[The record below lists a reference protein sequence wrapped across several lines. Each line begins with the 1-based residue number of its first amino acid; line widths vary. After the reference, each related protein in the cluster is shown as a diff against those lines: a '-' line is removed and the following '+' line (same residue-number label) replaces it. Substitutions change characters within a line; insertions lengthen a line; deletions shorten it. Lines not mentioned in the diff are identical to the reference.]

1 MFYGLTAGT
10 GNDGPTDY
18 PAPIAVGASVPFP
31 RDGPALG
38 ITRVDTS
45 NFILP
50 NIGTYEISFNLLTS
64 EPGQLQLL
72 LNGTAL
78 PETTSTNQIGGS
90 GISGTFFITT
100 NTINSVIAIINT
112 LGSGHALTVI
122 PASSGPANAQRI
134 TIKQIN

>member
-38 ITRVDTS
+38 ITRLNAS
-45 NFILP
+45 SFNLP
-50 NIGTYEISFNLLTS
+50 NIGTYEISFYLYVN

-78 PETTSTNQIGGS
+78 PETTSSNALGS
-90 GISGTFFITT
+90 VSISGTFFITT
-100 NTINSVIAIINT
+100 NTINSVIAIIST
-112 LGSGHALTVI
+112 LGSPSAFTII
-122 PASSGPANAQRI
+122 PPSSGPANAQRI